1 MALMLDQR
9 LSPTDTQLG
18 RHWTL
23 VRPPALGQSYSTVV
37 VCFPWRGLGWN
48 DAASKPVVER
58 GEYDGGGSCR
68 GLRNLVRGA
77 TGGICGGS
85 DVRPTAFTHRHA
97 AR

>member
-48 DAASKPVVER
+48 DSESTARQLVCYPRVRIYVRSQASHL
-58 GEYDGGGSCR
+58 C
-68 GLRNLVRGA
+68 LRPY
-77 TGGICGGS
+77 ICI
-85 DVRPTAFTHRHA
+85 
-97 AR
+97 